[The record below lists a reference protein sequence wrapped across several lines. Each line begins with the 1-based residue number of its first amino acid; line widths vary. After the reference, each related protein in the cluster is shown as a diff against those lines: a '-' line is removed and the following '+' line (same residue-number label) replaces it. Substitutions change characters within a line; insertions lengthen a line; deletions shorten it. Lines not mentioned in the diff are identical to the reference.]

1 MKQMTRAVIW
11 MVVMITPLFLTG
23 CATPESRINKNPE
36 LFAIYPPE
44 AQNLIQQGKI
54 NLGFTSD
61 MVTMAMGQPNRIY
74 TRATSGET
82 IEVWSYTAKTTTMD
96 RQRVNADFRYRDSS
110 GRTRTTTDSVWVDVA
125 RETEYERFRVEFK
138 DGKVSAI
145 DTLQP

>member
-1 MKQMTRAVIW
+1 
-11 MVVMITPLFLTG
+11 
-23 CATPESRINKNPE
+23 
-36 LFAIYPPE
+36 
-44 AQNLIQQGKI
+44 
-54 NLGFTSD
+54 
-61 MVTMAMGQPNRIY
+61 MVTMAMGQPIRIY
-74 TRATSGET
+74 TRVTSGET